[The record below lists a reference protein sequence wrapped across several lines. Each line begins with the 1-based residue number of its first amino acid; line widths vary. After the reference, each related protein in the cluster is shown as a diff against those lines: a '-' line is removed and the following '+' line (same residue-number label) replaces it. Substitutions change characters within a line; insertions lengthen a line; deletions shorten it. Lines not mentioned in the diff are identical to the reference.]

1 MNKTQQR
8 FYFPNIWTH
17 RSLPVCVRNAH
28 SSEVREAAG
37 IFFVFIRNDEE
48 RLLKFVIVEF
58 LKRDGCCDGGENG
71 DVCER
76 ERVKDIRVHLYFS
89 TSRSHTQACS
99 GRLTHIP
106 SLTGKPGGSFIWTN
120 SRSLLKCLNGA
131 MTSNTFS
138 NLETGQPL
146 VSSFLQL
153 LFYSVKTQQY
163 VKDCL

>member
-8 FYFPNIWTH
+8 FYFPNILTH

-76 ERVKDIRVHLYFS
+76 ESERHKSPFVFFHLTLTYTGLQRKVDTHTEFDGKARGKFHLNKLSQFAEVLERGNDLQHVQQPGDRAAISQQFS
-89 TSRSHTQACS
+89 TV
-99 GRLTHIP
+99 I
-106 SLTGKPGGSFIWTN
+106 
-120 SRSLLKCLNGA
+120 
-131 MTSNTFS
+131 
-138 NLETGQPL
+138 
-146 VSSFLQL
+146 V
-153 LFYSVKTQQY
+153 LF
-163 VKDCL
+163 C